1 MTEAAGPML
10 VCDGVVK
17 RFGSLAAVDGVSMVV
32 NPGEIVGIGGPNGA
46 GKTTFMEWPALLR
59 GHRARMPV

>member
-46 GKTTFMEWPALLR
+46 GKTTFFDVVTGITSAS
-59 GHRARMPV
+59 A